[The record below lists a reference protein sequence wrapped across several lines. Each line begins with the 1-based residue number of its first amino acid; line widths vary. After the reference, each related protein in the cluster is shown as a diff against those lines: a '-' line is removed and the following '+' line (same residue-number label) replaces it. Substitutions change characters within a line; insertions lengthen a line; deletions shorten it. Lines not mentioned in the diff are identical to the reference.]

1 VESNQT
7 AGDREVSGS
16 DVDLGDP
23 AELLTDVVPRLYR
36 VLRASLDEDAALPT
50 LEQLRVMNRIA
61 EGVRY
66 ASTLAS
72 ARQMRMSAITPVIDA
87 LELRGWVTRAPEP
100 GDRRRVRL
108 ELTDAGVT
116 ALHAGRERTGDRLR
130 QVLRHGESGETTT
143 DVAAVAAWLNQAVR
157 RYDDERLGSARPDR
171 Q

>member
-1 VESNQT
+1 M
-7 AGDREVSGS
+7 SGR
-16 DVDLGDP
+16 DADLGDP

-36 VLRASLDEDAALPT
+36 VLRAALDEDAALPS
-50 LEQLRVMNRIA
+50 LEQLRVMNRVA

-87 LELRGWVTRAPEP
+87 LEQRGWVTRAPDP

-108 ELTDAGVT
+108 ELTEAGLK
-116 ALHAGRERTGDRLR
+116 ALDAGRERTGDRLR
-130 QVLRHGESGETTT
+130 QVLRHGDSGESTT

-157 RYDDERLGSARPDR
+157 RYDEERLGSVRR
-171 Q
+171 HRE